1 MDSKRKKIISMIS
14 TQFQAV
20 EMLPNNTV
28 LYLERWIGGHKGTI
42 MTFDFSVNNHIPS
55 FEPRARTKRMSVDLT
70 SDTFL
75 LAV

>member
-1 MDSKRKKIISMIS
+1 MIS

-42 MTFDFSVNNHIPS
+42 MTFDFSVNVNNHIPS